1 MRKTIYI
8 LFVLLMVG
16 FNVNA
21 QWSEQVSGSTATL
34 TSVYSLDNSNVWVC
48 GYTGVVL
55 RTTNGGVNWI
65 NCTGNGIPTNVS
77 LINITGVPGVSTNA
91 LTAGYSGSNTW
102 VWRTTNSGA
111 NWTQVFTEVG
121 FINAIC
127 MFSATNGFMT
137 GDPAGGRWSLWKT
150 TNGGA
155 NWDSAGMYLPQ
166 VGAEAGWNNAL
177 SYASSN
183 IWFGTNNTK
192 IYFSSNNGSSWT
204 GLPTTGELNSYAIW
218 FHPQLMDGYG
228 LFGGGTLWQTSN
240 NGLNW
245 TLLNSL
251 GSSNFGGIT
260 STPLPVNNLV
270 QPAWYVRTSNII
282 YYSSNFGANWIAEYT
297 NPLTMQYRH
306 ISMAYPGR
314 GLWAV
319 GTLGKISYH
328 PPLPTDIKKITTEV
342 PGQYSLSQ
350 NYPNPFNSS
359 TNIKFSVP
367 EVGHSSQIVTLK
379 VFDLQGKEV
388 AVLVNETLQPG
399 TYQVRF
405 DAGNLTSG
413 VYFYQLKTGYYTETK
428 KMLTIK

>member
-1 MRKTIYI
+1 MKKTIYI

-16 FNVNA
+16 FNVHA
-21 QWSEQVSGSTATL
+21 QWSEQNSGSTATL

-55 RTTNGGVNWI
+55 RTTNGGINWI

-77 LINITGVPGVSTNA
+77 LINITGIPGVSTAA

-102 VWRTTNSGA
+102 VWRTTNGGA

-177 SYASSN
+177 CFASSK
-183 IWFGTNNTK
+183 IWFGTNSTK
-192 IYFSSNNGSSWT
+192 IYYSSNSGSSWT

-228 LFGGGTLWQTSN
+228 LFGGSTLWQTSN
-240 NGLNW
+240 NGSNW
-245 TLLNSL
+245 SMLTSL
-251 GSSNFGGIT
+251 GAGNFGGIT
-260 STPLPVNNLV
+260 STPLPVDNLI

-297 NPLTMQYRH
+297 NPASMQYRH

-319 GTLGKISYH
+319 GTVGKISYH
-328 PPLPTDIKKITTEV
+328 TPLPTNIKNITTEV
-342 PGQYSLSQ
+342 PYQFSLRQ
-350 NYPNPFNSS
+350 NYPNPFNST
-359 TNIKFSVP
+359 TNIEFVVAGQSS
-367 EVGHSSQIVTLK
+367 HSVTLK
-379 VFDLQGKEV
+379 VFDITGREV
-388 AVLVNETLQPG
+388 AALVNEVLNPG

-405 DAGNLTSG
+405 DAANLTSG
-413 VYFYQLKTGYYTETK
+413 VYFYTLTAGDYKQTK
-428 KMLTIK
+428 KLLLAR